1 MRSGYGEWV
10 LYGSWYRSSGGKG
23 GEFGR
28 MGVGERYVVG
38 MRSGRGMQIFVG
50 RSAGGEGGEVRGWE
64 WVGS

>member
-23 GEFGR
+23 GECGR

-38 MRSGRGMQIFVG
+38 MRSGRGMDI
-50 RSAGGEGGEVRGWE
+50 RR
-64 WVGS
+64 